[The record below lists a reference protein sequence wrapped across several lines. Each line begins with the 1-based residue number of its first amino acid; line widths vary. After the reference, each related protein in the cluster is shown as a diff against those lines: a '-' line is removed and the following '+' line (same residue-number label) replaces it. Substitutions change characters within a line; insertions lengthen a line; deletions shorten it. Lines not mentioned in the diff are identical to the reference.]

1 MVYINIPINS
11 TEKIYHY
18 EQYMPSH
25 AVRMVY
31 EVD

>member
-1 MVYINIPINS
+1 MVYNNIPINN

-18 EQYMPSH
+18 LQYIPSH